1 VDAPV
6 SIRHAERRDAADV
19 QRVVERAIRRSAV
32 VEYRA
37 AQIDAWASGG
47 TEDGAADMI
56 DRTVAFVAESDG
68 RVVGFSNLDRDD
80 VDQMYVDPDFEGRGV
95 ARRLYDA
102 VEAEA
107 RARGVTE
114 LTVTASLRAVAAFR
128 AFSFAAEQ
136 ERDRSYNGET
146 FRVFGMTKVLDGIE

>member
-1 VDAPV
+1 V
-6 SIRHAERRDAADV
+6 SIRRAERRDSADV
-19 QRVVERAIRRSAV
+19 RRVVERAIRVSAAA
-32 VEYRA
+32 EYSA
-37 AQIDAWASGG
+37 AQVDAWASGG
-47 TEDGAADMI
+47 TEARAAEMI

-68 RVVGFSNLDRDD
+68 RLVGFSNLDQDD
-80 VDQMYVDPDFEGRGV
+80 VDQMYIDPDFEGRGV

-114 LTVTASLRAVAAFR
+114 LTVTASLQAVPAFR
-128 AFSFAAEQ
+128 AFGFGAEQ